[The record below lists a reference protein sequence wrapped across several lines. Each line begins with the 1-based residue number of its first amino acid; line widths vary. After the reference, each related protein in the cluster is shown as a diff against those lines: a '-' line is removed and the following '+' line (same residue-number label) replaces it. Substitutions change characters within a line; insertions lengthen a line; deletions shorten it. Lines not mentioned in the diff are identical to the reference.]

1 MTSVIWHAIRKEAA
15 AATAKSEEAP
25 AKRSA

>member
-1 MTSVIWHAIRKEAA
+1 MTSFISHAIRKDAA

-25 AKRSA
+25 AERSA